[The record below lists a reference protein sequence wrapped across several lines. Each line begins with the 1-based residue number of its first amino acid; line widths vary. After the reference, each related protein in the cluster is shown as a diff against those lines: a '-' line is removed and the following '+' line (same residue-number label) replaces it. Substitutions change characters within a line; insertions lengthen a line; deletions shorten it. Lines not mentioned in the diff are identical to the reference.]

1 MALPNDK
8 LITCTRLESEWIQN
22 GGCNEP
28 TPFAIKHGRTLFDYT
43 RDDTGYNRLFN
54 EAMASDT
61 PSATSVVIEH
71 FKGGLRG
78 LKSLVDSNLASA
90 QLRSKKSN
98 TDPRFRGWTR
108 APGVLQAKNQ
118 SGHAREAGQRP
129 SMECSMENS
138 RLEQQKNFLNNTCDE
153 LAVRKENGDP
163 TLENVQSIVLV
174 VPLRQSSLTLKSQY
188 SHQEEVFK
196 LTPKMICCAQ
206 QYSSYKL
213 RTAGIH
219 LSSTLLENVKHT
231 KEPIG
236 DEVKAL
242 VHSSKSNG
250 VGLVYLTHHFDGPAR
265 SGPSYLKSVWASP
278 DALGRPILTTLKLRH
293 AWEARER
300 PNVVPLGRAREAEE
314 WPNITSLGGR
324 GNLDCQTGETVQM
337 GHFWAKLVCYSPR
350 FQRWDGGPGVWV
362 YYKLKVNQG
371 VQGRLAGPFG
381 WSNGQNGANE
391 AFFGPNWFAIAHDSG
406 VWAWG
411 QGMMWV
417 VNRSGHDRDAGKRP
431 SVVRLGGR
439 G

>member
-61 PSATSVVIEH
+61 PSVTSVVIEH

-98 TDPRFRGWTR
+98 TDPRFQGWTR

-118 SGHAREAGQRP
+118 SGHAREAGERP

-174 VPLRQSSLTLKSQY
+174 
-188 SHQEEVFK
+188 
-196 LTPKMICCAQ
+196 
-206 QYSSYKL
+206 
-213 RTAGIH
+213 
-219 LSSTLLENVKHT
+219 
-231 KEPIG
+231 
-236 DEVKAL
+236 
-242 VHSSKSNG
+242 
-250 VGLVYLTHHFDGPAR
+250 
-265 SGPSYLKSVWASP
+265 
-278 DALGRPILTTLKLRH
+278 
-293 AWEARER
+293 
-300 PNVVPLGRAREAEE
+300 GRAREADE
-314 WPNITSLGGR
+314 WPNMTSLGGW
-324 GNLDCQTGETVQM
+324 GNLDCQTGVSSGFERAM
-337 GHFWAKLVCYSPR
+337 GRISIGACL
-350 FQRWDGGPGVWV
+350 GGWRAS
-362 YYKLKVNQG
+362 LCD
-371 VQGRLAGPFG
+371 PFG
-381 WSNGQNGANE
+381 WTNRCVITCGSGG
-391 AFFGPNWFAIAHDSG
+391 SG
-406 VWAWG
+406 VLWAK
-411 QGMMWV
+411 
-417 VNRSGHDRDAGKRP
+417 NRLGWARKAGERP
-431 SVVRLGGR
+431 SMVCLGGR
-439 G
+439 GHLGGQTGETMRMENFRAKSGSERIVGYIAYRFGYNLRFWR